1 MRDKSVIFFNGKDF
15 EDVWYG
21 APFHRLH
28 FGASSLCNFSCQM
41 KAVLC
46 NHFASRGRIKFVFT
60 QGLECSEALWIVFI
74 CCQGRFS
81 DFDSGCFP
89 YTLGHVK
96 DGGIFLNISNESW
109 SLCFFPLNLAGLCEC
124 FDKESTEVPVFR
136 SRSYRPGSF
145 LSVSW
150 SPWAVTSEVLV
161 SRWQGLDFRW
171 RRGAEPNKAQPSR
184 IFHQNVRHMH

>member
-1 MRDKSVIFFNGKDF
+1 MREKCVIFFNGKDF

-81 DFDSGCFP
+81 DFNSGCFP

-150 SPWAVTSEVLV
+150 SPELS
-161 SRWQGLDFRW
+161 
-171 RRGAEPNKAQPSR
+171 
-184 IFHQNVRHMH
+184 HQKS

>member
-1 MRDKSVIFFNGKDF
+1 
-15 EDVWYG
+15 
-21 APFHRLH
+21 
-28 FGASSLCNFSCQM
+28 M

-81 DFDSGCFP
+81 DFNSGCFP

-145 LSVSW
+145 LSVS
-150 SPWAVTSEVLV
+150 
-161 SRWQGLDFRW
+161 
-171 RRGAEPNKAQPSR
+171 
-184 IFHQNVRHMH
+184 